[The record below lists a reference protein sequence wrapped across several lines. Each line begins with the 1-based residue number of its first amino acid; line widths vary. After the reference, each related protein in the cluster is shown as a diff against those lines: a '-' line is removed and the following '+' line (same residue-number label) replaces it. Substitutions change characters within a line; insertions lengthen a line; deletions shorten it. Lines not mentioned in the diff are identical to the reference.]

1 MTQNIKEMNDEGL
14 IPLTKVLS
22 RLAALRGFLIP
33 SHRFLLAQEEISK
46 LGGKGVKSLVDL
58 SWALGFPSGS
68 VYTISQP
75 IKSDLPCLWVSKESD
90 TYWVVKGAKS
100 DGSYACEN
108 SDGISISLT
117 AQDCAK
123 GFFYGVNDNDV
134 SSEAHASGDQTPKT
148 ATEWFFYAI
157 KKRMMQFGEG
167 IIATSMA
174 NILALAGSFYAMQVY
189 DRVVP
194 AQNYHTLVVLSIGTL
209 IAVLFELLMRQLRA
223 VFVDKACRSIDNE
236 LSGVFFDQALSVR
249 MDARPKSVGTFAS
262 QLKQFELVR
271 NFLTSSTLFV
281 MTDAPFA
288 ILFIIVIW
296 MIGGYV
302 ALPPLLLLPISLG
315 LGLYAKFKLGKLS
328 EDQVRDANVKN
339 GLLIEAVDGI
349 ESIKSIGGE
358 WKFLDMWRKLNSETT
373 SKELKVR
380 NVTNFVTNCTH
391 ALQQIS
397 YVSLIGV
404 GVYAIHSGD
413 ITMGA
418 LVACSIISNR
428 ALAPIMQ
435 LPAMIV
441 QYQHAKAALQGL
453 NNLMAMP
460 RDREIGQRTIVPE
473 TSRGNIKLEGASYEY
488 EKDLQALKPV
498 NLNILPGEKV
508 AILGAVGSGKST
520 LLKLMSGLYK
530 PTEGKVFL
538 DSIDMSLISPEFLR
552 EKIGYLAQEVRL
564 FNGTLRENLT
574 LGLASPSDEHILEIA
589 TLTFLDRV
597 IKQHPQGLELMIAEG
612 GKGLSGGQRQIVGLT
627 RMLLARPTLLL
638 LDEPTASMDPDLERA
653 VLKNLFEN
661 LPKETT
667 IVVSTHK
674 STLLNYIARVMV
686 IDRGLV
692 VVDGPRDTVLGELAK
707 NRNQL
712 NQKSNE
718 IKKD

>member
-1 MTQNIKEMNDEGL
+1 MSEIIKKMNHESL
-14 IPLTKVLS
+14 VPLSKVFS

-33 SHRFLLAQEEISK
+33 SHRFLLTQEEISK
-46 LGGKGVKSLVDL
+46 LDGDGVKSVLAH
-58 SWALGFPSGS
+58 SWSQGFPSGS
-68 VYTISQP
+68 LYKISKP
-75 IKSDLPCLWVSKESD
+75 IKADLPCFWLSQESD
-90 TYWVVKGAKS
+90 AYWVVKGLKS

-108 SDGISISLT
+108 SDGISVDLT
-117 AQDCAK
+117 LQDSAK
-123 GFFYGVNDNDV
+123 GFFYGANDNDV
-134 SSEAHASGDQTPKT
+134 TSEAYFSGDETPKT

-157 KKRMMQFGEG
+157 KKRRMQFVEG
-167 IIATSMA
+167 MVATSMA

-194 AQNYHTLVVLSIGTL
+194 AQNYQTLIVLSIGAL
-209 IAVLFELLMRQLRA
+209 IAVTFELLMRQLRA

-281 MTDAPFA
+281 LTDAPFA
-288 ILFIIVIW
+288 IVFIIVIW
-296 MIGGYV
+296 MVGGYV
-302 ALPPLLLLPISLG
+302 ALPPLLLLPISLV
-315 LGLYAKFKLGKLS
+315 LGFYAKFKLARLS
-328 EDQVRDANVKN
+328 EDQVRDANIKN

-358 WKFLDMWRKLNSETT
+358 WKFLDMWRKLNSEST

-380 NVTNFVTNCTH
+380 NVTNFVSNSTH

-397 YVSLIGV
+397 YVSLIGL

-418 LVACSIISNR
+418 LTACSIISNR
-428 ALAPIMQ
+428 ALSPIIQ

-460 RDREIGQRTIVPE
+460 RDREIGQRAIVPE
-473 TSRGNIKLEGASYEY
+473 TSLGNLKLEAASYEY
-488 EKDLQALKPV
+488 EKDLLALKPL
-498 NLNILPGEKV
+498 NLKIVSGEKV

-530 PTEGKVFL
+530 PTDGKVFL
-538 DSIDMSLISPEFLR
+538 DNIDMTLISPEFLR

-589 TLTFLDRV
+589 SLTFLDRV

-627 RMLLARPTLLL
+627 RMLLAKPTLLL
-638 LDEPTASMDPDLERA
+638 LDEPTASMDPDLEKA
-653 VLKNLFEN
+653 VLKNLFES

-674 STLLNYIARVMV
+674 TTLLNYIDRLMVMDKGAIV
-686 IDRGLV
+686 ID
-692 VVDGPRDTVLGELAK
+692 GPKATVLSELVK

-712 NQKSNE
+712 NQKTNE
-718 IKKD
+718 A

>member
-1 MTQNIKEMNDEGL
+1 MTEKTKQINHESL
-14 IPLTKVLS
+14 IQLSKVFS

-33 SHRFLLAQEEISK
+33 AHRFLLAPDK
-46 LGGKGVKSLVDL
+46 VLDLDGNGLKSFAAH

-68 VYTISQP
+68 VYSISQP
-75 IKSDLPCLWVSKESD
+75 IKADLPCFWVSDESD

-100 DGSYACEN
+100 DGTFACEN
-108 SDGISISLT
+108 SDGISVDLT
-117 AQDCAK
+117 PQDCVK

-134 SSEAHASGDQTPKT
+134 TSESYSSGDEAPKT
-148 ATEWFFYAI
+148 ATEWFYYAT
-157 KKRMMQFGEG
+157 KKRMMQFVEG
-167 IIATSMA
+167 IVATSMA

-194 AQNYHTLVVLSIGTL
+194 AQNYQTLVVLSIGAL

-223 VFVDKACRSIDNE
+223 VFVDRACRSIDNE

-288 ILFIIVIW
+288 IIFIIVIW

-315 LGLYAKFKLGKLS
+315 LGLYAKFKLARLS

-358 WKFLDMWRKLNSETT
+358 WKFLDMWRKLNSEST

-418 LVACSIISNR
+418 LTACSIISNR

-435 LPAMIV
+435 LPGMIV

-460 RDREIGQRTIVPE
+460 RDREIGQRAIVPE
-473 TSRGNIKLEGASYEY
+473 TSRGNLKLEGASYEY
-488 EKDLQALKPV
+488 EKDLLALKPL

-538 DSIDMSLISPEFLR
+538 DNIDMTLISPEFLR

-589 TLTFLDRV
+589 SLTFLDRV

-674 STLLNYIARVMV
+674 TTLLNYIGRLMVMDKGAIV
-686 IDRGLV
+686 ID
-692 VVDGPRDTVLGELAK
+692 GPKDAVLSELAK
-707 NRNQL
+707 NRNQV
-712 NQKSNE
+712 NE
-718 IKKD
+718 KPNEA